1 MGCGSLLIPG
11 SNDGLIFIGIPL
23 LRPYAW
29 LALASMVLSIAA
41 ALLLQRAWRAGAT
54 TTTAG

>member
-23 LRPYAW
+23 MRPYAW
-29 LALASMVLSIAA
+29 LAFVSMVLAIAA
-41 ALLLQRAWRAGAT
+41 ALLLQRAWSAVPTRAA
-54 TTTAG
+54 